1 MVACSNFNFVV
12 SKGRVRR
19 VIFIEAASLDGDLR
33 IGAILAVQGISGSH
47 GLEGTAVD
55 FDRSIAEGINQIAY
69 RVVGRYTDLTEIT
82 AVDDDLTV
90 SISRNSHGSAGS
102 AACILSVQSALIV
115 N

>member
-1 MVACSNFNFVV
+1 MVACSNDNFVV

-19 VIFIEAASLDGDLR
+19 VILIEATALNGDLR

-55 FDRSIAEGINQIAY
+55 FDRSIAKGINQIAH

-82 AVDDDLTV
+82 AVDDDLIP
-90 SISRNSHGSAGS
+90 SIRK
-102 AACILSVQSALIV
+102 AL
-115 N
+115 

>member
-1 MVACSNFNFVV
+1 MVACSNDNFVV

-19 VIFIEAASLDGDLR
+19 VILIEATALNGDLR

-82 AVDDDLTV
+82 AVDDDLIP
-90 SISRNSHGSAGS
+90 SIRK
-102 AACILSVQSALIV
+102 AL
-115 N
+115 

>member
-69 RVVGRYTDLTEIT
+69 RVVGRRKSPPLMMTLLSPSAETAMAPPVVPLASLVYTAYT
-82 AVDDDLTV
+82 
-90 SISRNSHGSAGS
+90 
-102 AACILSVQSALIV
+102 SALIV